1 MSWQHEQ
8 PFHQFLSLP
17 VTEHRQLVYLVS
29 IAELGHFLQLWVKY
43 VCVTMEY
50 CCSLKPLRSLK
61 MGLFLI
67 STISGIGSIVVFRHS
82 SILSPEQLFILVCES
97 LRLLLF
103 KRWGLNIFVQNVAW
117 RRVWPLSL
125 LGGQPWVHSWLASF
139 HLFYYFVIMLK
150 VIIKYKWTNSNNTQQ
165 PAVTG
170 PASKS
175 NSTSSRYSISNQYL

>member
-8 PFHQFLSLP
+8 PFHQFLSLS

-103 KRWGLNIFVQNVAW
+103 KRWGLNIFCTECCLEEGLTSVSLGRSAVG
-117 RRVWPLSL
+117 SL
-125 LGGQPWVHSWLASF
+125 LACFLSF
-139 HLFYYFVIMLK
+139 ILLFCNNVK
-150 VIIKYKWTNSNNTQQ
+150 SNN
-165 PAVTG
+165 
-170 PASKS
+170 K
-175 NSTSSRYSISNQYL
+175 I